1 MVEEILIKY
10 QEMKK
15 AGYKNFHIVWSQ
27 FFRKILNIDI
37 CLGKTGSV
45 HTRRLKVIYGL
56 WAIGGIYFLFFFF
69 CIFQIFYYKHISLC
83 LAFFA

>member
-15 AGYKNFHIVWSQ
+15 AGYKIFHIVWSQ

-45 HTRRLKVIYGL
+45 HTRRLTVIYGL
-56 WAIGGIYFLFFFF
+56 WAIGGIYFFFVFSKF
-69 CIFQIFYYKHISLC
+69 STINIYHFVLH
-83 LAFFA
+83 FFA